1 MPLRKMK
8 RNCRCF
14 INAEVG
20 YRLRSESKE
29 RGVAF
34 KMNMDDKQGRI
45 SGRGNRDKDGGH
57 LGNEGK
63 GEMCGMR
70 GHILQG

>member
-1 MPLRKMK
+1 MK
-8 RNCRCF
+8 RNRRCF

-34 KMNMDDKQGRI
+34 QMNRDDKQGSI
-45 SGRGNRDKDGGH
+45 SGRGNRNKDGGH